1 LETQAGHDWLRTPQ
15 GGQDWLQTWGGQAW
29 LRTTGQHT
37 WLQTQGGKDW
47 LQTEMGRVWLLKIL
61 KPPGECDWLQTQGG
75 QDWLQIWHWLQTWGG
90 QDWLKTQRGWDWL
103 EAPAGQ
109 DWLRTWR
116 GECWRQKQDE
126 QNPDS
131 LQTQE
136 PEHLEDDTDSVQSQ
150 DYPVEDLDLVQTHGD
165 SEQRVSFQAQV
176 WQVWLQSQGWQDW
189 LQTRHGEDWLQTH
202 DGRAWLQT
210 RSGRDW
216 LKTSHGQA
224 WQSTPAASF
233 WVSMEDFSS
242 TLEEISKYMV
252 VPELSSLPTFQV
264 IQQFRSLPDFL
275 MFPAFLALRY
285 QNYSTLP
292 IQESHFPLDIEVVHT
307 METFVSFAKLAQERS
322 QTVSG
327 ALNYACQNWAI
338 HLLRASN
345 PWDVKLNHVFNTFWN
360 YHLLP
365 WFERQ
370 WCLKGLHSCLIVLSK
385 VEELAIK
392 KKQP

>member
-1 LETQAGHDWLRTPQ
+1 
-15 GGQDWLQTWGGQAW
+15 
-29 LRTTGQHT
+29 
-37 WLQTQGGKDW
+37 
-47 LQTEMGRVWLLKIL
+47 M
-61 KPPGECDWLQTQGG
+61 
-75 QDWLQIWHWLQTWGG
+75 
-90 QDWLKTQRGWDWL
+90 
-103 EAPAGQ
+103 
-109 DWLRTWR
+109 
-116 GECWRQKQDE
+116 
-126 QNPDS
+126 
-131 LQTQE
+131 QTQE
-136 PEHLEDDTDSVQSQ
+136 DLEDDSDSDSLQSQ
-150 DYPVEDLDLVQTHGD
+150 DYPVEDFDLALQTHDD

-189 LQTRHGEDWLQTH
+189 LQTHHGQDWLQTH

-210 RSGRDW
+210 RSGQDW

-224 WQSTPAASF
+224 WHCWQSTPAASF

-242 TLEEISKYMV
+242 TLEEISKYMI

-275 MFPAFLALRY
+275 MFPAFLALRH

-292 IQESHFPLDIEVVHT
+292 IQESHFPLDIEVIHA
-307 METFVSFAKLAQERS
+307 METFVSFAKLAQEQS

-345 PWDVKLNHVFNTFWN
+345 PWDVKLNHVLNAFWN
-360 YHLLP
+360 CHLLS

-370 WCLKGLHSCLIVLSK
+370 WCLKSLHSCLIILSK
-385 VEELAIK
+385 VEELAIEK
-392 KKQP
+392 NDLRSMETSRCNIM